1 MFAEWAD
8 TRYSMSAPFCDND
21 RRLLKSLD
29 FQMYVFFLS
38 KFWEWFDTYV
48 LVLKGKEV

>member
-1 MFAEWAD
+1 
-8 TRYSMSAPFCDND
+8 MSAPFCDRD